1 MDFEFTKEQKL
12 LEETVR
18 RFVEK
23 ECPREYLREIDKK
36 GEFPL
41 KVWEKIAQMGWFGIA
56 IPEEYGGSGGDVMDL
71 LIVLKGLTR
80 RSMALGVAYTLGV
93 LWGGETILACG
104 TEDQKRYYLPEIAKG
119 KFRFA
124 MALTEPSGGTDLLS
138 LRAKARVEDG
148 HYIINAQKT
157 FITGASVADYIIT
170 LVRTDKSVDKKSKG
184 LTLFI
189 VDAKSPG
196 LEIRRL
202 EKLGVRAVSFD
213 EIFYSDVKVPKENI
227 LGRLNDGFYDLLEIL
242 NTERVLCAGTAIAT
256 AEGAFEEVLEYSKQ
270 REAFGKPLGQIQ
282 IIQHHLANMAIE
294 IHTANLLLYETAWL
308 RQMNKPNV
316 IEGNMGNLVAT
327 EVAEK
332 VTSIGMNI
340 MAGYAYSMEFDIQ
353 RHWRDAKH
361 LIFAPISNDMI
372 RNFIGERLLGFPRSY

>member
-1 MDFEFTKEQKL
+1 
-12 LEETVR
+12 
-18 RFVEK
+18 
-23 ECPREYLREIDKK
+23 
-36 GEFPL
+36 
-41 KVWEKIAQMGWFGIA
+41 
-56 IPEEYGGSGGDVMDL
+56 
-71 LIVLKGLTR
+71 
-80 RSMALGVAYTLGV
+80 MALGVAYTLGV
-93 LWGGETILACG
+93 LWGGETFLAWG
-104 TEDQKRYYLPEIAKG
+104 TEEQKRFYLPEISRG
-119 KFRFA
+119 KLLFD
-124 MALTEPSGGTDLLS
+124 MALTEPSGGTDLLM
-138 LRAKARVEDG
+138 LRAEARLKDG
-148 HYIINAQKT
+148 HYIINGQKT

-202 EKLGVRAVSFD
+202 KKLGVKAVSFD
-213 EIFYSDVKVPKENI
+213 EIFYSDVKVSKENI

-256 AEGAFEEVLEYSKQ
+256 AEGAFEEVLEYAKQ

-282 IIQHHLANMAIE
+282 VIQHHLANMAID
-294 IHTANLLLYETAWL
+294 ITTANLLLYKAAWL
-308 RQMNKPNV
+308 RQMNRPNI
-316 IEGNMGNLVAT
+316 IEGNMANLVAT

-340 MAGYAYSMEFDIQ
+340 MGGYSYSMEFDIQ

-372 RNFIGERLLGFPRSY
+372 RNFIGERLLGLPRSY